1 MTESLLLY
9 QCMGVS
15 QQRSRVW
22 LVGCRGQAAVASVA
36 IRGCHLLSAASSHT
50 ARQPVIMSTWLA
62 ALPSPLIW
70 QPPGSGNYIDIVT
83 ASLHHLQA
91 ITLTLVTSSPIH
103 EWLFRGIFV
112 HWHRGLQE
120 EALKILCLITCTK
133 NYSIR
138 LCSET
143 WYRTWLQLKSAL
155 NKRNYEVDFFKNYKA
170 DLRQSHLLHFVKR
183 LQT

>member
-1 MTESLLLY
+1 MCGCVPAEEQSVTGGVPGPGRSCQCCHQRLPPPLRCLLPH
-9 QCMGVS
+9 S
-15 QQRSRVW
+15 
-22 LVGCRGQAAVASVA
+22 
-36 IRGCHLLSAASSHT
+36 SAAGYNVNLISS
-50 ARQPVIMSTWLA
+50 A
-62 ALPSPLIW
+62 PSPLIW